1 MNAARAKKTSL
12 ILFGCAAAAVIG
24 GAIYAFIFHG
34 LEPKINSK
42 ILSFS
47 GALLALA
54 SAAFDK
60 AKKIAG
66 ESLTSRVLDDRVRRN
81 LEQGVDGLITEMGGR
96 RTISLVCLLS
106 AMVLGIILES
116 EVEFVRKNYDW
127 LALSGFCL
135 FSIGVMNALVVR
147 HQQNWLIDLSFEIKN
162 AEVRAT
168 EERDALARLSLT
180 QRPDS
185 SKGTR

>member
-1 MNAARAKKTSL
+1 MNATQAKKSAL
-12 ILFGCAAAAVIG
+12 ILLGCLAAAVMG
-24 GAIYAFIFHG
+24 GAAYAFIFHG

-81 LEQGVDGLITEMGGR
+81 LEQGVDGLISEMGLR
-96 RTISLVCLLS
+96 RTISLICLLS
-106 AMVLGIILES
+106 SMVLGITLES
-116 EVEFVRKNYDW
+116 EVEFVRVNYEW

-135 FSIGVMNALVVR
+135 FSIGIINALVVR

-168 EERDALARLSLT
+168 EERDALARLPLT
-180 QRPDS
+180 QRTS
-185 SKGTR
+185 SSNETR